1 MFDLV
6 HVKGDKEIP
15 VAVVAKE
22 LDAKLL
28 QQMHV
33 RSIATGSMEI
43 RERKAAKK
51 SKK

>member
-1 MFDLV
+1 MYQLV
-6 HVKGDKEIP
+6 HIMNGKEIP

-22 LDAKLL
+22 LDARLL

-43 RERKAAKK
+43 REMKAAKGK
-51 SKK
+51 